1 MDIERLS
8 EPENG
13 SVLAVFSA
21 TRSLADTTLLRRQTV
36 ELVFESVTG
45 IRVPKEAV
53 RVEQRTR
60 TDPDT
65 EEVITYQETGVYAMV
80 GAKAEF
86 KLVTILAEGEDF
98 FLVESAPFQNPDNTA
113 ETKRA
118 LRSGDEIIVRAEDL
132 YDGKILRTG

>member
-1 MDIERLS
+1 MANLIENAKKEIDGL
-8 EPENG
+8 
-13 SVLAVFSA
+13 LARA
-21 TRSLADTTLLRRQTV
+21 YEKAAAAGELPAGAALTGTV
-36 ELVFESVTG
+36 E
-45 IRVPKEAV
+45 IPKDVQNGDYAANH
-53 RVEQRTR
+53 
-60 TDPDT
+60 
-65 EEVITYQETGVYAMV
+65 AMV

-86 KLVTILAEGEDF
+86 KPVTILAEGEDF